1 MRVALL
7 ANPESGDGEGTEV
20 DRLLASRGVD
30 VEVFELDRCDAAV
43 DTSPDRI
50 AVAGGDGSIACAAE
64 AAGRAG
70 VPLAVIPVG
79 TANDFARAVGIPQEP
94 EPAIELAVDGS
105 RTRRLDLGMAGED
118 RPFVNAV
125 SAGLSPAAARNAH
138 GLKGLLGPL
147 AYAVGALRAGLTTAP
162 VRCEV
167 RCDGETLFSGN
178 AWQVTVGLTGAFG
191 GGAEVDADP
200 RDGLLDVVVI
210 EARSRLRLIAHAY
223 GMRAGSIE
231 GQRGVVT
238 GSGREVEVVTHGGTG
253 FNVDGELVEAE
264 RLRLSLRQ
272 RAYDVVV
279 G

>member
-7 ANPESGDGEGTEV
+7 ANPESGDGEGTQV
-20 DRLLASRGVD
+20 DRLLAGRGVD
-30 VEVFELDRCDAAV
+30 VKVFDLDRCDAAIE
-43 DTSPDRI
+43 TSPDRI

-94 EPAIELAVDGS
+94 GPAIELAVDGS
-105 RTRRLDLGMAGED
+105 RTRRLDLGLAGE

-125 SAGLSPAAARNAH
+125 SAGLSPDAARNAH
-138 GLKGLLGPL
+138 GLKRLLGPF
-147 AYAVGALRAGLTTAP
+147 AYAAGAVRAGLTTAP

-167 RCDGETLFSGN
+167 RCDGETLFSGR

-191 GGAEVDADP
+191 GGAEVEADP

-210 EARSRLRLIAHAY
+210 EAGSRLRLIAHAY
-223 GMRAGSIE
+223 GMRVGSIE
-231 GQRGVVT
+231 DQQGVVT
-238 GSGREVEVVTHGGTG
+238 GSGREVEVVTAGGTG

-264 RLRLSLRQ
+264 RLRLSLRP